1 MQILFPYTASLAY
14 VTLRSMFGQ
23 LILLQAR
30 QFKDAHLS
38 IVATGRHSPN
48 HLKLLKDDKA
58 DIFFFFRALL
68 RTLR

>member
-23 LILLQAR
+23 LVLQAR